1 MKPFIPALIWGTF
14 ITWVSVMPKQ
24 SLPKIELDLM
34 SPDKLAHAVVYMIL
48 VVAIYWGL
56 SKKKQLN
63 TKNIVFAI
71 IFGSFY
77 GILMEVAQYLFF
89 PGRYFEFLD
98 IIANIIGSIASL
110 LFLYFFK

>member
-1 MKPFIPALIWGTF
+1 MKPFIPALIWGSI

-24 SLPKIELDLM
+24 SFPKIELDLM
-34 SPDKLAHAVVYMIL
+34 SPDKLAHALVYLIL

-56 SKKKQLN
+56 SKSGNLNKK
-63 TKNIVFAI
+63 TI
-71 IFGSFY
+71 ILSICIGSFY

>member
-1 MKPFIPALIWGTF
+1 MKPFIPALIWGAI
-14 ITWVSVMPKQ
+14 ITWVSIMPKQ

-34 SPDKLAHAVVYMIL
+34 SPDKLAHALVYMIL

-56 SKKKQLN
+56 SKNKALN
-63 TKNIVFAI
+63 TKNIIMAI
-71 IFGSFY
+71 CLGSFY